1 MDLSALTRAMD
12 FTAVSSALAAAA
24 VFACGIAGASGPAL
38 LAVASPSFADGG
50 LIPVR
55 HTCDGRD
62 VSPELRISGVPA
74 GAASLAI
81 LCDDPDA
88 PGGDWVHWLVFNL
101 PPDTRNVA
109 EGVGLGDLHAGGGVP
124 GANSWGKL
132 TYGGPCPPS
141 GSHRYFF
148 KIYALSVKLDL
159 PSGASK
165 ARFLEAIHGRV
176 LAEGHLMGRY
186 ARL

>member
-1 MDLSALTRAMD
+1 MDGM
-12 FTAVSSALAAAA
+12 AVSSALAAAT
-24 VFACGIAGASGPAL
+24 VFVCGIAAASGPASL
-38 LAVASPSFADGG
+38 TVVSPAFADGG
-50 LIPVR
+50 MIPVK

-62 VSPELRISGVPA
+62 VSPEIRISGVPA
-74 GAASLAI
+74 GAVSLAI

-88 PGGDWVHWLVFNL
+88 PVGDWVHWLLFNL
-101 PPDTRNVA
+101 PPDTKTLA
-109 EGVGLGDLHAGGGVP
+109 EGISLDDLHGSMAVP

-141 GSHRYFF
+141 GTHRYFF
-148 KIYALSVKLDL
+148 KIYALSSKLDL
-159 PSGASK
+159 PAGANK
-165 ARFLEAIHGRV
+165 AKFLEAIHGRV